1 MKITTGFD
9 FQGYVITEYIDV
21 VFDEIIVG
29 IGLGKA
35 ITSTIDNAFSRITGS
50 EATEITDRLNDI
62 KTKLRKRVEQNAQK
76 AGANALIGVDFES
89 SKLGDLIMV
98 SMTATAVRIE
108 QLADFNPNTVERKLR
123 DDKEEEIKKKEE
135 ERQRRIEEQIAL
147 MGDDVASQYRIFIV
161 KCQEC
166 QRFSEI
172 KAIWNELTLVED
184 DTYIKITEELN
195 KYVMLEKMYGGTT
208 QEKIE
213 GCVSYV
219 SSNL

>member
-123 DDKEEEIKKKEE
+123 DDKEEEI
-135 ERQRRIEEQIAL
+135 
-147 MGDDVASQYRIFIV
+147 
-161 KCQEC
+161 
-166 QRFSEI
+166 
-172 KAIWNELTLVED
+172 
-184 DTYIKITEELN
+184 
-195 KYVMLEKMYGGTT
+195 
-208 QEKIE
+208 
-213 GCVSYV
+213 
-219 SSNL
+219 

>member
-89 SKLGDLIMV
+89 SKLGDLM
-98 SMTATAVRIE
+98 
-108 QLADFNPNTVERKLR
+108 
-123 DDKEEEIKKKEE
+123 
-135 ERQRRIEEQIAL
+135 
-147 MGDDVASQYRIFIV
+147 
-161 KCQEC
+161 
-166 QRFSEI
+166 
-172 KAIWNELTLVED
+172 
-184 DTYIKITEELN
+184 
-195 KYVMLEKMYGGTT
+195 
-208 QEKIE
+208 
-213 GCVSYV
+213 
-219 SSNL
+219 